1 MIIHTNYEDIFNISE
16 NELNKIDTEII
27 QFLEFWKSNK
37 ETLFVQTSGS
47 TGKPKEIEIKR
58 RLYLLL

>member
-37 ETLFVQTSGS
+37 ETLFVQTS
-47 TGKPKEIEIKR
+47 
-58 RLYLLL
+58 